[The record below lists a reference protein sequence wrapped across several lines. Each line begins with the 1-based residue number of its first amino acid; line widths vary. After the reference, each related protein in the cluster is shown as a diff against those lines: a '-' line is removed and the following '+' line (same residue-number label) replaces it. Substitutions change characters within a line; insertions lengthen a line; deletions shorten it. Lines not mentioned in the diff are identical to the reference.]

1 MACFCTVTNLCLAL
15 TIRCQHDTARIC
27 CWAPCYI
34 VAPLLLITPAVGWYL
49 LPTGHSAANPPPH
62 ARTVISWCDGRMLDH
77 YIDPAP
83 CTILAV
89 SITWFRKIQMVIN
102 FLIVCSHSTSTLQ
115 VPADVSHHSGSE
127 SVVVQLGDG
136 VAVDEADRPSRE
148 HDGHSNSVRVS
159 TFFCLIIGIVSC
171 GSLLMCWCSIN
182 QSIKVFCIG
191 LSNLNHCEVH

>member
-1 MACFCTVTNLCLAL
+1 
-15 TIRCQHDTARIC
+15 
-27 CWAPCYI
+27 
-34 VAPLLLITPAVGWYL
+34 
-49 LPTGHSAANPPPH
+49 
-62 ARTVISWCDGRMLDH
+62 
-77 YIDPAP
+77 
-83 CTILAV
+83 
-89 SITWFRKIQMVIN
+89 MVIN

-127 SVVVQLGDG
+127 SVIVQLGDG

-182 QSIKVFCIG
+182 QSIMVF
-191 LSNLNHCEVH
+191 LYWPK